1 LAATTT
7 STIILSACSATIYIF
22 IQTSPET
29 SQSLVNSTEQ
39 FGKLLG
45 ATLNND
51 TTEVIKTKKNIGMQG
66 HWKH

>member
-1 LAATTT
+1 M
-7 STIILSACSATIYIF
+7 LSVFYYIFIYF

-45 ATLNND
+45 ATLNNE
-51 TTEVIKTKKNIGMQG
+51 TNEVIKTKENIGT
-66 HWKH
+66 